1 LGVAGAGCPEP
12 CAGDAED
19 PKPLLPLPEADDPK
33 PDADDPEDPNADD
46 LLLWGLPLLLLLL
59 PAASLGIVQAPVL
72 AWKYSQC
79 PVRPSQCFKIRT
91 LPVRP
96 SPARMAAFMKSA
108 IVFPFTPI
116 SNLRTVKFKPSSTTA
131 VQYLDI
137 GSIFRS
143 CSAVRCA

>member
-1 LGVAGAGCPEP
+1 MAGCPEP
-12 CAGDAED
+12 RAGDAAED
-19 PKPLLPLPEADDPK
+19 PRPLLPLPEADDPK

-46 LLLWGLPLLLLLL
+46 PLLWGRPLLLLLL
-59 PAASLGIVQAPVL
+59 PAASSGIVQAPVL

-79 PVRPSQCFKIRT
+79 PERPSQCFKIRT
-91 LPVRP
+91 LPLRP

-116 SNLRTVKFKPSSTTA
+116 SNLWTVKCKPSSTTA